1 MTNLLPNLI
10 VFIILMPSSPA
21 VTKRLKQTCES
32 YNFASIEAVKMNELS
47 RGNWQSGLSFIDR
60 NYRI

>member
-1 MTNLLPNLI
+1 M